1 LFNKISTQANKLVS
15 LTNRIHSTSKTKIV
29 VVTSGKGGVG
39 KSTITANIAY
49 LLSQK
54 KKKIAILDADIGLA
68 NLQILFNLKPKYTFF
83 DYLEGKCKLE
93 QTLLKTSY
101 HNITLIAGKSG
112 YQYSKIKNS
121 MHFSR
126 IVDDIV
132 ALDKYDILLVDTGA
146 GLNEQVQEFL
156 ELSDNILAVTTTD
169 PSALTDVY
177 ALMKMISLRKSD
189 LMLCFNFTS
198 KYEIG
203 NTITKSLKNLAIK
216 NNLNRKFMIEY
227 MGNIS
232 QMNSIPTTGRLRKL
246 FTKELSTEVASKEL
260 GLVVENLLKKI
271 KVG

>member
-15 LTNRIHSTSKTKIV
+15 LTNKIHSTSKTKVI

-39 KSTITANIAY
+39 KSTLTSNISY

-54 KKKIAILDADIGLA
+54 KKKVAVLDADIGLA
-68 NLQILFNLKPKYTFF
+68 NLQVLFNLKPKKTFF
-83 DYLEGKCKLE
+83 DYLEGTCDLE
-93 QTLLKTSY
+93 DIFLKTSY

-112 YQYSKIKNS
+112 YQYSKINNS

-126 IVDDIV
+126 LIDDIV

-177 ALMKMISLRKSD
+177 ALMKMISLKKSH
-189 LMLCFNFTS
+189 LMLCFNFTA

-203 NTITKSLKNLAIK
+203 DTITKSLKNLAVK
-216 NNLNRKFMIEY
+216 NKLNRKFMVQY

-246 FTKELSTEVASKEL
+246 FAKELNRDVASREL
-260 GLVVENLLKKI
+260 DAVVDNLLKKI
-271 KVG
+271 K